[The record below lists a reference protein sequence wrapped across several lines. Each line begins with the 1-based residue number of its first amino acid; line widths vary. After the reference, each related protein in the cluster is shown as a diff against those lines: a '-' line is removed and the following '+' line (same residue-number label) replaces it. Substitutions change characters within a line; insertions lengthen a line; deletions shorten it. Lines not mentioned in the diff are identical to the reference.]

1 MQLAIYTIAHNE
13 SEGIVIDYRVN
24 NLTLK
29 SQWSANEK
37 SPSLLFKGGKKEER
51 EWRRR
56 GKQVKKKPL
65 GKDVIT

>member
-29 SQWSANEK
+29 SQ
-37 SPSLLFKGGKKEER
+37 
-51 EWRRR
+51 
-56 GKQVKKKPL
+56 
-65 GKDVIT
+65 